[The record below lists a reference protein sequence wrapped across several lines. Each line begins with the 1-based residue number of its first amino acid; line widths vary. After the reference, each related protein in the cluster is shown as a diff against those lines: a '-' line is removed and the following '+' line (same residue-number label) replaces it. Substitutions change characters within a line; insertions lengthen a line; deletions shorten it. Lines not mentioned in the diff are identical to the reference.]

1 MLSEAER
8 QEIDS
13 VRKKYKYQRAAC
25 VEALKIIQRSR
36 GWISNEDIKDIS
48 ELLDMTSAELDSV
61 STFYSLIFRRPV
73 GRHIIL
79 ICDSVSCW
87 ITGYEKII
95 EHIKTRLGIEL
106 GGTTSDGRFTLL
118 PVACIGACERAPAM
132 IIDNMVYGD
141 LYEDKIDEIL
151 SRYE

>member
-8 QEIDS
+8 REIDS
-13 VRKKYKYQRAAC
+13 VRKGYKYKQAAC

-36 GWISNEDIKDIS
+36 GWISDEDIKDIS

-87 ITGYEKII
+87 ITGYERII

-118 PVACIGACERAPAM
+118 PVACIGACEQAPAM
-132 IIDNMVYGD
+132 IIDNIVYGD
-141 LYEDKIDEIL
+141 LDEDKIYEIL

>member
-1 MLSEAER
+1 VLSEAER

-13 VRKKYKYQRAAC
+13 ICKGYKYKQAAC

-36 GWISNEDIKDIS
+36 GWISDEDIKDIS

-87 ITGYEKII
+87 ITGYERII

-118 PVACIGACERAPAM
+118 PVACIGACEQAPAM
-132 IIDNMVYGD
+132 IIDNIVYGD
-141 LYEDKIDEIL
+141 LDEDKIYEIL